1 MNKLFKHAFDP
12 FQGKYFAVFL
22 PVKRYSYPQEILLY
36 AKFPPS
42 FSHRATIEFLR
53 ARITSTLI
61 TSKNNPFGTG
71 FRKFC
76 RANTKKKNP
85 TMFSATRPSSP
96 RILPCLR
103 GGGFSSGQ
111 DRRPYTTASQTSAI
125 KRERRG
131 VKLYCGR
138 GGGSLLRAPL
148 EKGCYN
154 FIVTRCDRILSRGQL
169 FRAARRD
176 LFVRRAQKEKLSSR

>member
-22 PVKRYSYPQEILLY
+22 PVKRYSYPQEILLCS
-36 AKFPPS
+36 KFPLS
-42 FSHRATIEFLR
+42 LLIVRQLNFFELELHRRSSHRRTILSEQV
-53 ARITSTLI
+53 S
-61 TSKNNPFGTG
+61 
-71 FRKFC
+71 
-76 RANTKKKNP
+76 ANSVAPIRKKKILRC
-85 TMFSATRPSSP
+85 FP
-96 RILPCLR
+96 RRDHLLCLR

-176 LFVRRAQKEKLSSR
+176 LFVRRAQKEKLSPR

>member
-53 ARITSTLI
+53 ARITSTLV

-76 RANTKKKNP
+76 RANTKKNP
-85 TMFSATRPSSP
+85 TMFSATRPSPLSTWGWLLQWPGSP
-96 RILPCLR
+96 SIYNSEPDERNK
-103 GGGFSSGQ
+103 
-111 DRRPYTTASQTSAI
+111 T
-125 KRERRG
+125 RE
-131 VKLYCGR
+131 
-138 GGGSLLRAPL
+138 
-148 EKGCYN
+148 EGC
-154 FIVTRCDRILSRGQL
+154 
-169 FRAARRD
+169 
-176 LFVRRAQKEKLSSR
+176 

>member
-1 MNKLFKHAFDP
+1 MHSILSKASISP
-12 FQGKYFAVFL
+12 
-22 PVKRYSYPQEILLY
+22 YSSPWNVIPILK
-36 AKFPPS
+36 KFSFTQSSPPPS
-42 FSHRATIEFLR
+42 LIVRQLNFFELELHRRSSHRRTILSEQVSANSVAPIRKKILR
-53 ARITSTLI
+53 C
-61 TSKNNPFGTG
+61 F
-71 FRKFC
+71 
-76 RANTKKKNP
+76 
-85 TMFSATRPSSP
+85 P
-96 RILPCLR
+96 RRDHLLCLR

-176 LFVRRAQKEKLSSR
+176 LFVRRAQKEKLSSRWWT

>member
-22 PVKRYSYPQEILLY
+22 PVKRYSYPQEILLCS
-36 AKFPPS
+36 KFPPS

-53 ARITSTLI
+53 ARITSTLV

-85 TMFSATRPSSP
+85 TMFSATRLSSP
-96 RILPCLR
+96 RILLCLR

-131 VKLYCGR
+131 VKLYCGW
-138 GGGSLLRAPL
+138 GGGEARCCAPL
-148 EKGCYN
+148 SKKAV
-154 FIVTRCDRILSRGQL
+154 ITLS
-169 FRAARRD
+169 
-176 LFVRRAQKEKLSSR
+176 